1 MKGRFWRANPNENKH
16 ICLLCGVIRGPNFL
30 RCNKILSHHHFYFS
44 FLPSLFLPYKETF
57 MDDYDRILNYNDI
70 KYGPYEIFDNFR
82 FIIFYGDQNIEYKR
96 IAIRTRPFLSCVVYF
111 KRFSPYVHICLR
123 SLGLFVLYICNQ
135 QQM

>member
-1 MKGRFWRANPNENKH
+1 
-16 ICLLCGVIRGPNFL
+16 
-30 RCNKILSHHHFYFS
+30 
-44 FLPSLFLPYKETF
+44 